1 MTATDWSQTGAW
13 GSHPLTFGDGG
24 KGGDAATAVTPEL
37 VRRLRRQD
45 ERYVVCDA
53 EAVTDLALRSYARPS
68 EWPADEDVA
77 RGTRRGLGEEGRGGK
92 GGKEEEEVA
101 EGEARGGSLDARE
114 PEPEPDAPDAESGDL
129 LSASSSSSSWR
140 ATIGPY
146 PSIRKLGY
154 VCPLFARKFA
164 PQAAEELAAA
174 LADPTVR
181 ALGVPRLDLARA
193 GPAPASPNLSL
204 KTETWA
210 QEDSGR

>member
-1 MTATDWSQTGAW
+1 M
-13 GSHPLTFGDGG
+13 
-24 KGGDAATAVTPEL
+24 
-37 VRRLRRQD
+37 
-45 ERYVVCDA
+45 
-53 EAVTDLALRSYARPS
+53 
-68 EWPADEDVA
+68 
-77 RGTRRGLGEEGRGGK
+77 
-92 GGKEEEEVA
+92 A
-101 EGEARGGSLDARE
+101 EGEARGGGL
-114 PEPEPDAPDAESGDL
+114 EPEPDADAENGDL
-129 LSASSSSSSWR
+129 LSASSSWR
-140 ATIGPY
+140 VTIGPY

-164 PQAAEELAAA
+164 PEAAEELAAA